1 MADPLFVINIG
12 MVTAVGLTAAETAA
26 SVRSATAR
34 FFETSIRD
42 QRFEPF
48 TLAEV
53 LDEGLPELEAS
64 IQQRPG
70 PTSRDLRMVRLAAR
84 PLAETLAV
92 LPPSSARLGLML
104 AVPESSSPQALDGA
118 GLLELLDQQT
128 GGAFDVRLSDASFVG
143 RTGGL
148 QAIQRAAENIQSGR
162 AGMMLAGGTD
172 TYRDLNLLAG
182 LDFEGRVKSSSHLDG
197 FIPGEAAAF
206 LLIASAGAARAAG
219 IEPMASLGRVVAGF
233 ETGHLYS
240 EHPYRGDGLASTIQ
254 QLLQTTSQPIRD
266 VYSSMNGENHW
277 AKEWGVAYI
286 RNRALFAEDVAIHHP
301 ADCFGDTGAACGPAM
316 VGLAALGIA
325 RGYRESPTLVY
336 CSSDRGDRAAVI
348 LESA

>member
-1 MADPLFVINIG
+1 MADPLFVINVG
-12 MVTAVGLTAAETAA
+12 MVTAVGLTAPETAA

-34 FFETSIRD
+34 FFETSICD

-53 LDEGLPELEAS
+53 FDDGLPELEAS
-64 IQQRPG
+64 IQHRPG
-70 PTSRDLRMVRLAAR
+70 PTARDLRIVRLAAQ
-84 PLAETLAV
+84 PLIEALAV
-92 LPPSSARLGLML
+92 LPATSPRLGLML
-104 AVPESSSPQALDGA
+104 AVPDSTSPQSLDGP
-118 GLLELLDQQT
+118 GLLQLLDRQT

-148 QAIQRAAENIQSGR
+148 QAIRRAAENIRTGR
-162 AGMMLAGGTD
+162 VGMMLVGGTD

-206 LLIASAGAARAAG
+206 LLIASEGAARAAR
-219 IEPMASLGRVVAGF
+219 IDPVASLGPVVSGF
-233 ETGHLYS
+233 EDGHLYS
-240 EHPYRGDGLASTIQ
+240 EQPYRGDGLAATIQ
-254 QLLQTTSQPIRD
+254 QLSPASRQPIREI
-266 VYSSMNGENHW
+266 YSSMNGENHW

-286 RNRALFAEDVAIHHP
+286 RNRALFAEDFAIHHP

-348 LESA
+348 VESA

>member
-1 MADPLFVINIG
+1 

-42 QRFEPF
+42 HRFEPY

-53 LDEGLPELEAS
+53 FDDGLPELEAA

-70 PTSRDLRMVRLAAR
+70 PTSRDLRMVRLAAA
-84 PLAETLAV
+84 PLAEALAV
-92 LPPSSARLGLML
+92 LPSASARLGLML
-104 AVPESSSPQALDGA
+104 AGPGPSSPQALDGS
-118 GLLELLDQQT
+118 GLLQLLDEQT
-128 GGAFDVRLSDASFVG
+128 AGAFDVRLSDASFVG

-148 QAIQRAAENIQSGR
+148 QAIQRAAETIQSGR
-162 AGMMLAGGTD
+162 AGMMLAGGID

-206 LLIASAGAARAAG
+206 LLIASASAARAAK
-219 IEPMASLGRVVAGF
+219 IDPVATLGQVFSGF
-233 ETGHLYS
+233 EDGHLYS
-240 EHPYRGDGLASTIQ
+240 EQPYRGDGLAATIQ
-254 QLLQTTSQPIRD
+254 QLSQAASQPIRE

-286 RNRALFAEDVAIHHP
+286 RNRALFAEDFAIHHP
-301 ADCFGDTGAACGPAM
+301 ADCFGDTGAACGPIM

-325 RGYRESPTLVY
+325 RGYRDSPTLVY
-336 CSSDRGDRAAVI
+336 CSSDHGDRAAVI
-348 LESA
+348 VESA